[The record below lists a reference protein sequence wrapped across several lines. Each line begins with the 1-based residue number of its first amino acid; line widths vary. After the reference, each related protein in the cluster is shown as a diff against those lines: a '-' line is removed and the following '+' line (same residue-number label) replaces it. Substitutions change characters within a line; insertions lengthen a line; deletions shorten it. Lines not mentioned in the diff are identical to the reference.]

1 MWTWP
6 APSLF
11 TVSIA
16 ALMLALTWAGTE
28 SQSAAVIAGAVFVVG
43 GGLFV
48 LQELR
53 ARDPMVA
60 FALWSR
66 RPIATANAAT
76 LLSGM
81 TIIGLTTF
89 LPMYVQGV
97 LGQSAMVAGFAL
109 TMMVLG
115 WPIGATT
122 AARTFGRLGLRRT
135 LLVGGALLPLGG
147 IAFVL
152 LAPGTSPMVAGAG
165 SLVIGLGMGFLSTS
179 AIVIIQ
185 DSVGWA
191 ERGAATA
198 SNIFSRNL
206 GSTLGATV
214 LGAVLNYSLAH
225 HAAGGDTVAFD
236 QIRQLLDHPGLV
248 AGDAAIRDALAGALH
263 ITFWAVFLI
272 ALSTLLVA
280 LLVPP

>member
-1 MWTWP
+1 MDGL
-6 APSLF
+6 LF
-11 TVSIA
+11 
-16 ALMLALTWAGTE
+16 L
-28 SQSAAVIAGAVFVVG
+28 VVG

-60 FALWSR
+60 FGLWSR

-81 TIIGLTTF
+81 TVIGLTTF

-135 LLVGGALLPLGG
+135 LLFGGALLPLGG
-147 IAFVL
+147 VAFVL
-152 LAPGTSPMVAGAG
+152 LAPGTSPMVAGVG

-191 ERGAATA
+191 ERGTATA

-214 LGAVLNYSLAH
+214 LGAVLNYSLSH
-225 HAAGGDTVAFD
+225 RAAGSDAVAFD

-263 ITFWAVFLI
+263 TTFWAVFLI
-272 ALSTLLVA
+272 ALSTLLAA
-280 LLVPP
+280 LLVPPVALVKARQKVAAE